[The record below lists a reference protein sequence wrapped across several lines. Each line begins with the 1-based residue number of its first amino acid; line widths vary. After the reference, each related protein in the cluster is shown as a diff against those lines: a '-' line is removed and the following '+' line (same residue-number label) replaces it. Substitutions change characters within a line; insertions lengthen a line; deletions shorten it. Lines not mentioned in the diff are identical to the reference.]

1 VATVLA
7 VLCALALAGAA
18 MSIVAF
24 FSSKVWIATADRRVG
39 RWQGETGQALR
50 ELQCRLDA
58 LASEVHEMEPQ
69 AAVTILPAVP
79 RPGMNLSKRSQAL
92 RMHRRGETPDQ
103 IAQHWNSRSRK
114 WSCCLK
120 YIGS

>member
-1 VATVLA
+1 
-7 VLCALALAGAA
+7 

-103 IAQHWNSRSRK
+103 IAHALELPLQEVELL
-114 WSCCLK
+114 LK
-120 YIGS
+120 VHRIVISSI